1 MEKDGKV
8 LCHCHEILSAA
19 RSEDIAEI
27 VRLWTVLLAAEDP
40 NDCQKWAPRTLRDAP
55 INYKTLLAI
64 EEAGGPPCLKVK
76 GSE

>member
-1 MEKDGKV
+1 MEKV
-8 LCHCHEILSAA
+8 LCLCKDILSAA
-19 RSEDIAEI
+19 SSEDIMEV
-27 VRLWTVLLAAEDP
+27 VRLWNVLLESEDP